1 MIDST
6 ALALEAI
13 ERVPEHELRR
23 LLKRMAVTDPLAVR
37 YGIARMNDFD
47 RAKSRL

>member
-6 ALALEAI
+6 NRALNAI

-23 LLKRMAVTDPLAVR
+23 LLKRMAVTDPLAVLH
-37 YGIARMNDFD
+37 GIDMMNAFD
-47 RAKSRL
+47 YAKSRL

>member
-1 MIDST
+1 MSDST

-23 LLKRMAVTDPLAVR
+23 LLKRMAVTDPPPDL
-37 YGIARMNDFD
+37 GNIGD
-47 RAKSRL
+47 RL